1 MKTLINIKSVL
12 FASLFLSGNMMVAQ
26 TQVAKP
32 APVSSEVKTES
43 SVPSEDIF
51 VDDIVRK
58 RIVVENKIMDLQPVR
73 EADIAWERRIQR
85 VIDTREKLNL
95 PFRSQELNLFKVFQ
109 QMVYDSTITAFSDE
123 FFKEVLSPDEIKGKM
138 SKLDTL
144 IDLNPDTYEEQ
155 IKIVRN
161 DISWDKIEQYR
172 VKEIWF
178 FDKQRSV
185 MDVRILG
192 IAPLYASDKDKENGI
207 APYPLF
213 WVYLPEA
220 REPLS
225 KFRVY
230 NEENDMAP
238 MSWADLFDARVF
250 SSYIYKKSN
259 VLDFRLKDFY
269 VADPEDT
276 QNRAGIDMLLQ
287 SEKIKNELLNMEHD
301 LWEY

>member
-1 MKTLINIKSVL
+1 
-12 FASLFLSGNMMVAQ
+12 MMIAQ

-43 SVPSEDIF
+43 SVPSGRYF

-138 SKLDTL
+138 SKIDTL

-161 DISWDKIEQYR
+161 DINWEKIEQYR

-230 NEENDMAP
+230 NEENDIAP

>member
-12 FASLFLSGNMMVAQ
+12 VASLFLSGNMMVAQ

-32 APVSSEVKTES
+32 A

-301 LWEY
+301 LQKFRILIDTFSMN